1 MITDDNRAYGYL
13 IDASRCKRRRLAPS
27 LPSGSCQRIVKL
39 ICLTMGVKKLFDRHK
54 WAANN
59 LAANVVRSGNEAFL
73 LIERDGLKALSDGG

>member
-1 MITDDNRAYGYL
+1 
-13 IDASRCKRRRLAPS
+13 
-27 LPSGSCQRIVKL
+27 
-39 ICLTMGVKKLFDRHK
+39 MGVKKLFDRHK